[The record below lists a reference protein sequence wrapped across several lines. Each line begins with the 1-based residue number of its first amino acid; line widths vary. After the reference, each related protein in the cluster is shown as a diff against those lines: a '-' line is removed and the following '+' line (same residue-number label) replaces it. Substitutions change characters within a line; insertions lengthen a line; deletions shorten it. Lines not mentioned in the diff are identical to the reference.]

1 LKKNKLIGIINYGL
15 GNLGSIQNMI
25 KKVNGESII
34 LNEPSELHKVDKL
47 ILPGVGA
54 FDRGMRLLNEK
65 EWVEPLNT
73 FVLKERKMVLG
84 ICLGMQ
90 LMTRGSEE
98 GVLDGLSWVKADTKR
113 FRLEEPNL
121 KVPHMGW
128 NISYP
133 EKKTKVLSDPEKEKR
148 YYFVHSYYVEMDN
161 PEDALFT
168 SNYGD
173 KFVSGYEVDNILGMQ
188 FHPEKS
194 HKFGMEIMRNF
205 INSY

>member
-1 LKKNKLIGIINYGL
+1 MIGIINYGL

-25 KKVNGESII
+25 KKVNGESTI
-34 LNEPSELHKVDKL
+34 LNDPSELQNVDKL

-54 FDRGMRLLNEK
+54 FDRGMRLLK
-65 EWVEPLNT
+65 ERGWIESLDT
-73 FVLKERKMVLG
+73 FVLKEKKMVLG

-90 LMTRGSEE
+90 LMTRCSEE
-98 GVLDGLSWVKADTKR
+98 GVLEGLSWVDAETKK
-113 FRLEEPNL
+113 FRLEDTNL

-133 EKKTKVLSDPEKEKR
+133 QKRTQILTEPEKEKR
-148 YYFVHSYYVEMDN
+148 YYFVHSYYVTLDN

-173 KFVSGYEVDNILGMQ
+173 SFVSGFEVGNIIGMQ

-194 HKFGMEIMRNF
+194 HKFGMEIMSNF
-205 INSY
+205 ITNY